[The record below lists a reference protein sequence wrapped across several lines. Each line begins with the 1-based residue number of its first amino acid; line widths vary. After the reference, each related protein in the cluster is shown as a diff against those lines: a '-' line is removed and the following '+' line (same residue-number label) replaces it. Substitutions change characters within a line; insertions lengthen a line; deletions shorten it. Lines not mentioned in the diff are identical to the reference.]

1 MLFCGRAVLL
11 LEELAENAE
20 RHGRL
25 KRRAGLGYDIDIK
38 VVVSELLQHI
48 VECIR

>member
-1 MLFCGRAVLL
+1 MLLCGRAVLL

-38 VVVSELLQHI
+38 VAVSELLQHI